1 MSFLDFFYFLL
12 VFVHDL
18 TMKSGKHFAGKS
30 FLPLFFASPPF
41 PFSSRLRQKKTQA
54 IYSKGIQSISF
65 LAGKPIHQLFWLVDC
80 ILMLIQRVKYI
91 FLFPFHRFVIQFIQ
105 FWPPILFIYAPASI
119 HALMYFLLC
128 CFTVMQCQL
137 TLFNVGYLKGLEGQS
152 VYTLHCYSL
161 RPAGSTEKKPCEK
174 KSSTMDTEEVH
185 NANSFPNTTDCFHH
199 NEGKQPLL
207 LSSTS
212 TNNTLTKPPN
222 PRFVPRQNLL
232 DRLNAPRAGKVLS
245 AFFPLFPKE
254 EFNIKRPKE
263 RERNCH

>member
-1 MSFLDFFYFLL
+1 
-12 VFVHDL
+12 
-18 TMKSGKHFAGKS
+18 
-30 FLPLFFASPPF
+30 
-41 PFSSRLRQKKTQA
+41 
-54 IYSKGIQSISF
+54 
-65 LAGKPIHQLFWLVDC
+65 
-80 ILMLIQRVKYI
+80 
-91 FLFPFHRFVIQFIQ
+91 
-105 FWPPILFIYAPASI
+105 
-119 HALMYFLLC
+119 
-128 CFTVMQCQL
+128 MQCQL

-232 DRLNAPRAGKVLS
+232 DRLNAPRVGKKFFQLS
-245 AFFPLFPKE
+245 SSFAQEKKKYNKKGSKKEKEMVAELAMRILSQPPGRSLF
-254 EFNIKRPKE
+254 
-263 RERNCH
+263 

>member
-1 MSFLDFFYFLL
+1 
-12 VFVHDL
+12 
-18 TMKSGKHFAGKS
+18 
-30 FLPLFFASPPF
+30 
-41 PFSSRLRQKKTQA
+41 
-54 IYSKGIQSISF
+54 
-65 LAGKPIHQLFWLVDC
+65 
-80 ILMLIQRVKYI
+80 
-91 FLFPFHRFVIQFIQ
+91 
-105 FWPPILFIYAPASI
+105 
-119 HALMYFLLC
+119 MYFLLC

-232 DRLNAPRAGKVLS
+232 DRLNAPRVGKKFFQLS
-245 AFFPLFPKE
+245 SSFPQEKKYNKKGSKKEKEMVAELAMRILSQPPGRSLF
-254 EFNIKRPKE
+254 
-263 RERNCH
+263 

>member
-1 MSFLDFFYFLL
+1 
-12 VFVHDL
+12 
-18 TMKSGKHFAGKS
+18 
-30 FLPLFFASPPF
+30 
-41 PFSSRLRQKKTQA
+41 
-54 IYSKGIQSISF
+54 
-65 LAGKPIHQLFWLVDC
+65 
-80 ILMLIQRVKYI
+80 
-91 FLFPFHRFVIQFIQ
+91 
-105 FWPPILFIYAPASI
+105 
-119 HALMYFLLC
+119 
-128 CFTVMQCQL
+128 MQCQL

-152 VYTLHCYSL
+152 VYTLHCHSL

-232 DRLNAPRAGKVLS
+232 DRLNAPRVGKKFFQLSSSFAQEKKNIIKKGQRKRKKWSLNSQCGFFHSLRDDLCFDPTVLPFYDTS
-245 AFFPLFPKE
+245 KKIRFVVRDTSFRIISLQNE
-254 EFNIKRPKE
+254 KE
-263 RERNCH
+263 RGFLFFSLKKEA

>member
-1 MSFLDFFYFLL
+1 
-12 VFVHDL
+12 
-18 TMKSGKHFAGKS
+18 
-30 FLPLFFASPPF
+30 
-41 PFSSRLRQKKTQA
+41 
-54 IYSKGIQSISF
+54 
-65 LAGKPIHQLFWLVDC
+65 
-80 ILMLIQRVKYI
+80 MLNI

-137 TLFNVGYLKGLEGQS
+137 TPFSVGYLKGSQGQS
-152 VYTLHCYSL
+152 VYTLQCYSL
-161 RPAGSTEKKPCEK
+161 RPAGSAEKKRGGGKPGEK

-232 DRLNAPRAGKVLS
+232 DRLNAPRVGKKLLS
-245 AFFPLFPKE
+245 PFSSPSR
-254 EFNIKRPKE
+254 KRKGG
-263 RERNCH
+263 NDLKKNK

>member
-1 MSFLDFFYFLL
+1 
-12 VFVHDL
+12 
-18 TMKSGKHFAGKS
+18 
-30 FLPLFFASPPF
+30 
-41 PFSSRLRQKKTQA
+41 
-54 IYSKGIQSISF
+54 
-65 LAGKPIHQLFWLVDC
+65 
-80 ILMLIQRVKYI
+80 MLNI

-137 TLFNVGYLKGLEGQS
+137 TPFSVGYLKGLEGQS
-152 VYTLHCYSL
+152 VYTLQRYSL
-161 RPAGSTEKKPCEK
+161 RPAGWAEKKKPCEK
-174 KSSTMDTEEVH
+174 KSSTTDTEEVH

-222 PRFVPRQNLL
+222 PRFVPRQNPL
-232 DRLNAPRAGKVLS
+232 DRLNAPRVGKKKFFQLS
-245 AFFPLFPKE
+245 SPFFYPPRKKNIMKKREKRKRKKWPLNSSRRSFD
-254 EFNIKRPKE
+254 
-263 RERNCH
+263 